1 MYLDRLVRVIWPEL
15 ATTIAA
21 THYPAVAAVIV
32 RIIAESATA
41 LARHK
46 GGRPTMSNNLKSV
59 PAVTTSNDLKAFLLS
74 LGSLLAVAGSGLMLL
89 WAVLH

>member
-1 MYLDRLVRVIWPEL
+1 
-15 ATTIAA
+15 
-21 THYPAVAAVIV
+21 
-32 RIIAESATA
+32 
-41 LARHK
+41 
-46 GGRPTMSNNLKSV
+46 MSNNLKSV